1 MKNTLTSATP
11 ARILVRVGAGGGQAG
26 RDALTVNTWL
36 TGAVVAGRAPI
47 SGHPSRAGPSRASY
61 PRRTGLNDRGG
72 GAVQAGLT
80 GLVATP

>member
-1 MKNTLTSATP
+1 MKNTLTSAT
-11 ARILVRVGAGGGQAG
+11 RRESWSGSGAGGGQAG

-36 TGAVVAGRAPI
+36 TGAVVAGEARI